1 LFEEAACALQ
11 QHSRSVGVL
20 NIMGG
25 LYARLRERLQS
36 VSVTRRFPRT
46 TKGTASRPKSSM
58 TLRTED
64 PRLIGC
70 GDARLQAGAGP
81 PRQRA
86 GAKAVTALPRDS
98 GALRP
103 YPGHRRIR
111 HTVHYIELAPARF
124 KDFGR

>member
-1 LFEEAACALQ
+1 
-11 QHSRSVGVL
+11 
-20 NIMGG
+20 MGG

-36 VSVTRRFPRT
+36 VSVYDGNSAVPRT